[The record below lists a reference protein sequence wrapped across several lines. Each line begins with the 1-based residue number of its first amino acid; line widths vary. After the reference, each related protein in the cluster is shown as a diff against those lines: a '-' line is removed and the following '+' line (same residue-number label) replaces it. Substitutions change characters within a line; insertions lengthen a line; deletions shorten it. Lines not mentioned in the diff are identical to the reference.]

1 MCFVCLLW
9 NRSDLLCQNKD
20 LTPIFV
26 MIGVQFS
33 YPKGDLFGSGLTPKL
48 DNLQDLL
55 CVHYNIAFGVAL
67 GLTARGLGFP

>member
-1 MCFVCLLW
+1 
-9 NRSDLLCQNKD
+9 
-20 LTPIFV
+20 

-55 CVHYNIAFGVAL
+55 CIYYNIA
-67 GLTARGLGFP
+67 